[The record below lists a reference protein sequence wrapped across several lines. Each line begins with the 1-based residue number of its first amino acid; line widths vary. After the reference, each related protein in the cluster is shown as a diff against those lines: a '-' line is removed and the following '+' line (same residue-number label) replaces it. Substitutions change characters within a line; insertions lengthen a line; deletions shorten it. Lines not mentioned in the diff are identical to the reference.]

1 MTTID
6 IKVAVTPKG
15 PSSNDGVSFIFPYL
29 NQYVDVQGNITVP
42 ANEQPVL
49 QFHVVPAP
57 PVPPDDPP
65 TISWKNPPNI
75 GTFGVSFSLG
85 AATDGKDSLW
95 IGDGAKSKP
104 TSKQWS
110 SMFLAPALS
119 SQSRT
124 LATTDQNTAPGTY
137 NYCLNVGVA
146 IPGGKPLV
154 FRLDPRIING
164 GRNASIPIVRIVVA
178 LLLIAAAF
186 LAARAL
192 WG

>member
-6 IKVAVTPKG
+6 IKVAVTR
-15 PSSNDGVSFIFPYL
+15 PSSNDGVSFTFPYP
-29 NQYVDVQGNITVP
+29 NQYVDALGNITVP
-42 ANEQPVL
+42 AKEQPVL

-57 PVPPDDPP
+57 PVPPDVPP
-65 TISWKNPPNI
+65 TISWKIAPHI
-75 GTFGVSFSLG
+75 GPFGVSFSLG

-95 IGDGAKSKP
+95 IGDGAKP

-110 SMFLAPALS
+110 SMFTSPVLS
-119 SQSRT
+119 SSSRK

-137 NYCLNVGVA
+137 NYCLSVGVA
-146 IPGGKPLV
+146 IPGKPLV
-154 FRLDPRIING
+154 FTQDPRIING
-164 GRNASIPIVRIVVA
+164 GRNASIPIVQIGVA